1 MKQGLLVILTGCS
14 GAGKKTIRRRL
25 ALENNAMIYCPL
37 YTTRLPK
44 KKERQ
49 GIDYNFVTADGF
61 ASYAQQ
67 GKFLFSFQED
77 NANYGI
83 DKEAT
88 EKALQEGKIV
98 LIDVSHPIAK
108 ELRNTYKGMYTLT
121 IDIVIPGDEAV
132 EKRVKHG
139 LHGLSPY
146 QVHKAIMEA
155 CEDNKDTAD
164 YDVLL
169 NNYDLKRTIKRCSQA
184 IQGRVSYIEAIE
196 EGKEPPAGYI
206 IKRP

>member
-1 MKQGLLVILTGCS
+1 MKQGLFVILTGCS
-14 GAGKKTIRRRL
+14 GAGKKTVRRRL
-25 ALENNAMIYCPL
+25 TLQDSSLTYCPL

-49 GIDYNFVTADGF
+49 GIDFNFISEDMF
-61 ASYAQQ
+61 SSYEQQ
-67 GKFLFSFQED
+67 GKFLLSFKED

-88 EKALQEGKIV
+88 GEALKEGKIV
-98 LIDVSHPIAK
+98 LIDVSHPISK
-108 ELRNTYKGMYTLT
+108 ELRKIFKGRYTRT
-121 IDIVIPGDEAV
+121 VDIVIPSDEAV
-132 EKRVKHG
+132 EQRIKHG

-146 QVHKAIMEA
+146 QIHKAVITT

-184 IQGRVSYIEAIE
+184 IKGRLAYIEAIE
-196 EGKEPPAGYI
+196 EGKEPPAGYT